1 MLISLSCSCLA
12 AIDQFLITSRHDS
25 LPRYSQMKWA
35 HQILFV
41 MIIVWFLYEI
51 DFLLYFD
58 ILFISLMCVN
68 INASFYSDTTI
79 NFFLLLFEISAVLLT
94 VFGYLTYRNIH
105 QILTKKSRLLDFNW
119 LYFFNKSFRLC
130 AEEAQHYLQY

>member
-1 MLISLSCSCLA
+1 
-12 AIDQFLITSRHDS
+12 
-25 LPRYSQMKWA
+25 MKWA
-35 HQILFV
+35 HKILFV

-105 QILTKKSRLLDFNW
+105 QILTKKSRLLDFN
-119 LYFFNKSFRLC
+119 
-130 AEEAQHYLQY
+130 